1 MVQREMNEKS
11 YDAVEEGDM
20 NKQKKWRLNV
30 SDYPLPVLGDIEVK
44 KRLDRELKTKGH
56 ITLTE
61 EKELEKAYIEVKE
74 NGEQGG

>member
-1 MVQREMNEKS
+1 
-11 YDAVEEGDM
+11 M
-20 NKQKKWRLNV
+20 NKQQKKWILNV
-30 SDYPLPVLGDIEVK
+30 SDYPMPVLGEIEVK

-74 NGEQGG
+74 QTEQGGEEE